1 MSFVNAQKRAKEHP
15 DSFVAPALDGLK
27 KDLRRGCFI
36 KVCEDGERYWIKVTR
51 IDWPAIHGTVNSDLV
66 MVKREFE
73 SAVTVQAENVYEL
86 TE

>member
-1 MSFVNAQKRAKEHP
+1 MGFVNAQKRAEGPP
-15 DSFVAPALDGLK
+15 DSFVAPALGQLK

-51 IDWPAIHGTVNSDLV
+51 IEWPAIHGTVNSDTI
-66 MVKREFE
+66 MVKRKPE
-73 SAVTVQAENVYEL
+73 SAVTVDADNVYEL